1 MEKTEMSTPISKPL
15 VPNPYQLWNS
25 DLSDWVVITIDWS
38 TQSLAYKFKDE

>member
-1 MEKTEMSTPISKPL
+1 MEKTEMSTLMS
-15 VPNPYQLWNS
+15 NPEPQQYQLWNS